1 MEKEKGKE
9 INKYLKRSLNTKNVK
24 LLSNKEIFGSL
35 KLKALTTRNRS
46 IKERKQ
52 IKPESSKH
60 SANVNNYRFLF
71 DIKNKESVENI
82 QWVLNL
88 RVLDD
93 FKKRRKKL
101 LGEPSF
107 YQDDLDKFMKTRRKK
122 LIKSKSADEF
132 NVLSNFTSYKHFFK
146 RYEDNHGTLTTI
158 PLLKYKMSLRNGSNI
173 SPQNKWISNTNIES
187 NKYYFSCS
195 DFFRDKIH
203 GKMTDRNIMRPYKI
217 EFSKSEFDGSKLWIK
232 KAKRDEKKAYN
243 IMGDHLS
250 LMPYNDRYYEKNVF
264 QIKDILKSIGK
275 SQSRTWYHISL
286 RNFNEGKNDDI
297 NKRKWKNLW

>member
-9 INKYLKRSLNTKNVK
+9 INKYLKRRLNTKNVK

-187 NKYYFSCS
+187 NKYYFSCC

-243 IMGDHLS
+243 VMGDHLS

>member
-35 KLKALTTRNRS
+35 KFKALITRNRS

-82 QWVLNL
+82 KWVLNL

-107 YQDDLDKFMKTRRKK
+107 YQDDLDKFMKTRRKN